1 MKQVSV
7 EKFIEK
13 LGAEIY
19 PITIV
24 KFLLNKRRILS
35 YFSKAADDNFELRV
49 KYKVNHDDCE
59 ICKQKKSDG
68 VLCRQ
73 HTSIHRVL
81 NAKKVAYDLDTN
93 TYIYKNEIFRMVGT
107 RLVIIYCPHPK
118 LITGEI
124 NDSKVRK
131 INPITI
137 QDPELV
143 ELPEYERLCDFI
155 SSDLLD
161 QYIRC
166 WFNNEFSLVTI
177 PEDRNGQNW
186 CLIPNR

>member
-1 MKQVSV
+1 MEQVST

-13 LGAEIY
+13 LSVDIY

-35 YFSKAADDNFELRV
+35 YFKKATEENFEIRV
-49 KYKVNHDDCE
+49 KFKVDHSDCE
-59 ICKQKKSDG
+59 VCKEKAPDG

-73 HTSIHRVL
+73 HTSIDRVL
-81 NAKKVAYDLDTN
+81 KANAVALDLDTN
-93 TYIYKNEIFRMVGT
+93 TYFYKNEIFRMVGK
-107 RLVIIYCPHPK
+107 RLVIVYCPHPK

-124 NDSKVRK
+124 SDSKVRK

-137 QDPELV
+137 EDPNLL
-143 ELPEYERLCDFI
+143 ELPPYEKIKEFI

-161 QYIRC
+161 QNMRC
-166 WFNNEFSLVTI
+166 WFNNEFSIVTL
-177 PEDRNGQNW
+177 PADRNGQNW
-186 CLIPNR
+186 CLVPNK